1 MRRLI
6 ASCEEMKV
14 RFAAEPLAEDEGSGK
29 RASAFPVLPPALG
42 GSVPYLHYLLGLY
55 HGLCL
60 RQSWSCRLYFLEYSS
75 SMGCRS
81 YFRLLDRLRWRRVH
95 PFQRAFF
102 QPVCH

>member
-55 HGLCL
+55 HGFCL
-60 RQSWSCRLYFLEYSS
+60 RQSWS
-75 SMGCRS
+75 
-81 YFRLLDRLRWRRVH
+81 
-95 PFQRAFF
+95 
-102 QPVCH
+102 

>member
-42 GSVPYLHYLLGLY
+42 GSVPYLHYLLGLTRSWNVWPSRRTA
-55 HGLCL
+55 LSECL
-60 RQSWSCRLYFLEYSS
+60 VLPDSGDL
-75 SMGCRS
+75 
-81 YFRLLDRLRWRRVH
+81 RRVA
-95 PFQRAFF
+95 PTR
-102 QPVCH
+102 